1 MKKQDLLRIIDNE
14 LLEELFGFCYTRT
27 KDSYEA
33 EELCSDIVFALIKA
47 ACSNGEIE
55 NLYPFIWKVARNV
68 YADFSDRRRKHT
80 DMFYEGDSE
89 TVLPFIADEED
100 NDQSEELLDA
110 VYRQI
115 AFLTKAYREVMILFY
130 LDGLSTAE
138 IAVRQNI
145 SETAVRQRLFS
156 ARKRIKSE
164 VKEMTETYPKPVVL
178 DRINYVIW
186 GEGNPCGNDPRTVC
200 TRQFS
205 KHVVYMC
212 YKHKDNEEQYL
223 TFPYLNRKIDQNLV
237 LWQQIV
243 PMVDSLIKNVEKD
256 MEERYFSRIQKKK
269 RPFYVYGYIDNG
281 KYFGSGW
288 DGVNA
293 ENVCGYSKIRVDNIY
308 TTQVRAHFHCGLN
321 LANDIPI
328 QLALRAIDGLNIG
341 SLTEAEKEYA
351 AMAVS
356 CGYLYREGEML
367 YTKILVNR
375 LCDSEKLYDIS
386 QRLEKGCFEKTA
398 RIIAD
403 KMAKLIY
410 DCVPDYLLS
419 EWKFANRLASLPVI
433 DSVVEALI
441 EKGMLVPP
449 EDGVGAEGCWM
460 GVEK

>member
-47 ACSNGEIE
+47 ACSN
-55 NLYPFIWKVARNV
+55 
-68 YADFSDRRRKHT
+68 
-80 DMFYEGDSE
+80 GDSE

-212 YKHKDNEEQYL
+212 Y
-223 TFPYLNRKIDQNLV
+223 
-237 LWQQIV
+237 
-243 PMVDSLIKNVEKD
+243 
-256 MEERYFSRIQKKK
+256 
-269 RPFYVYGYIDNG
+269 
-281 KYFGSGW
+281 
-288 DGVNA
+288 
-293 ENVCGYSKIRVDNIY
+293 
-308 TTQVRAHFHCGLN
+308 
-321 LANDIPI
+321 
-328 QLALRAIDGLNIG
+328 
-341 SLTEAEKEYA
+341 
-351 AMAVS
+351 
-356 CGYLYREGEML
+356 
-367 YTKILVNR
+367 
-375 LCDSEKLYDIS
+375 
-386 QRLEKGCFEKTA
+386 
-398 RIIAD
+398 
-403 KMAKLIY
+403 
-410 DCVPDYLLS
+410 
-419 EWKFANRLASLPVI
+419 
-433 DSVVEALI
+433 
-441 EKGMLVPP
+441 
-449 EDGVGAEGCWM
+449 
-460 GVEK
+460 

>member
-1 MKKQDLLRIIDNE
+1 
-14 LLEELFGFCYTRT
+14 
-27 KDSYEA
+27 
-33 EELCSDIVFALIKA
+33 
-47 ACSNGEIE
+47 
-55 NLYPFIWKVARNV
+55 
-68 YADFSDRRRKHT
+68 
-80 DMFYEGDSE
+80 
-89 TVLPFIADEED
+89 
-100 NDQSEELLDA
+100 
-110 VYRQI
+110 
-115 AFLTKAYREVMILFY
+115 
-130 LDGLSTAE
+130 
-138 IAVRQNI
+138 
-145 SETAVRQRLFS
+145 
-156 ARKRIKSE
+156 
-164 VKEMTETYPKPVVL
+164 
-178 DRINYVIW
+178 
-186 GEGNPCGNDPRTVC
+186 
-200 TRQFS
+200 
-205 KHVVYMC
+205 
-212 YKHKDNEEQYL
+212 
-223 TFPYLNRKIDQNLV
+223 
-237 LWQQIV
+237 
-243 PMVDSLIKNVEKD
+243 MVDSVIKNVEKD

>member
-164 VKEMTETYPKPVVL
+164 VKEMTETYPKPVAL

-212 YKHKDNEEQYL
+212 Y
-223 TFPYLNRKIDQNLV
+223 
-237 LWQQIV
+237 
-243 PMVDSLIKNVEKD
+243 
-256 MEERYFSRIQKKK
+256 
-269 RPFYVYGYIDNG
+269 
-281 KYFGSGW
+281 
-288 DGVNA
+288 
-293 ENVCGYSKIRVDNIY
+293 
-308 TTQVRAHFHCGLN
+308 
-321 LANDIPI
+321 
-328 QLALRAIDGLNIG
+328 
-341 SLTEAEKEYA
+341 
-351 AMAVS
+351 
-356 CGYLYREGEML
+356 
-367 YTKILVNR
+367 
-375 LCDSEKLYDIS
+375 
-386 QRLEKGCFEKTA
+386 
-398 RIIAD
+398 
-403 KMAKLIY
+403 
-410 DCVPDYLLS
+410 
-419 EWKFANRLASLPVI
+419 
-433 DSVVEALI
+433 
-441 EKGMLVPP
+441 
-449 EDGVGAEGCWM
+449 
-460 GVEK
+460 

>member
-80 DMFYEGDSE
+80 DMFY
-89 TVLPFIADEED
+89 
-100 NDQSEELLDA
+100 
-110 VYRQI
+110 
-115 AFLTKAYREVMILFY
+115 
-130 LDGLSTAE
+130 
-138 IAVRQNI
+138 
-145 SETAVRQRLFS
+145 
-156 ARKRIKSE
+156 
-164 VKEMTETYPKPVVL
+164 
-178 DRINYVIW
+178 
-186 GEGNPCGNDPRTVC
+186 
-200 TRQFS
+200 
-205 KHVVYMC
+205 
-212 YKHKDNEEQYL
+212 
-223 TFPYLNRKIDQNLV
+223 
-237 LWQQIV
+237 
-243 PMVDSLIKNVEKD
+243 
-256 MEERYFSRIQKKK
+256 
-269 RPFYVYGYIDNG
+269 IDNG

-341 SLTEAEKEYA
+341 SLTEAEKECA

-419 EWKFANRLASLPVI
+419 EWKFANRLVSLPVI

>member
-156 ARKRIKSE
+156 ARASLNRQIIERNAEELNGTDTGEYISWYTNDLKEAETQGFQNFYSAVDAVIKLTIGIAVLARIQWKLLICTLLTSGMFYVFSHYFHGNVE
-164 VKEMTETYPKPVVL
+164 EESGKVSKGWETFTQAVKEQVGGVHVL
-178 DRINYVIW
+178 KSFGHEMDFKENIQTASRELERQRCRYVK
-186 GEGNPCGNDPRTVC
+186 
-200 TRQFS
+200 TREKAAAGKRRFS
-205 KHVVYMC
+205 NSFW
-212 YKHKDNEEQYL
+212 DNWEI
-223 TFPYLNRKIDQNLV
+223 T
-237 LWQQIV
+237 
-243 PMVDSLIKNVEKD
+243 
-256 MEERYFSRIQKKK
+256 ME
-269 RPFYVYGYIDNG
+269 PF
-281 KYFGSGW
+281 
-288 DGVNA
+288 
-293 ENVCGYSKIRVDNIY
+293 
-308 TTQVRAHFHCGLN
+308 
-321 LANDIPI
+321 
-328 QLALRAIDGLNIG
+328 
-341 SLTEAEKEYA
+341 SLTRWRRHP
-351 AMAVS
+351 MIPRVS
-356 CGYLYREGEML
+356 AG
-367 YTKILVNR
+367 KSHILSR
-375 LCDSEKLYDIS
+375 TYFCFT
-386 QRLEKGCFEKTA
+386 RRFEKTSHWDRHFRRKHWRRCSKRA
-398 RIIAD
+398 HYTRI
-403 KMAKLIY
+403 
-410 DCVPDYLLS
+410 
-419 EWKFANRLASLPVI
+419 
-433 DSVVEALI
+433 
-441 EKGMLVPP
+441 
-449 EDGVGAEGCWM
+449 
-460 GVEK
+460 